1 LNLPSTSGNDRV
13 QRGGKEGGKAEL
25 ERLMQPQVYMSRE
38 KELTER
44 HGKKV
49 LLKEYFQK
57 FFICTF

>member
-1 LNLPSTSGNDRV
+1 LKIPSTSGNYRV

-25 ERLMQPQVYMSRE
+25 ERLMQPQVEMSRE

-49 LLKEYFQK
+49 LLKE
-57 FFICTF
+57 